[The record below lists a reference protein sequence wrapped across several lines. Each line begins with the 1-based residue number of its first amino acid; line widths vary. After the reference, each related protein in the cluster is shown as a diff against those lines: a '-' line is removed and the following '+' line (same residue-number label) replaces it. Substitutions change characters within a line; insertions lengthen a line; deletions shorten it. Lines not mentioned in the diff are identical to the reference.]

1 MIARLIEWCA
11 THRGLV
17 VALSVLAFVGGL
29 FAMRQVP
36 LDAIPDLSDPQVIV
50 YTEWMGRSPDLVEDQ
65 VTYPIVSSL
74 LAAPKVTAVRGQ
86 SMFGMSF
93 IYVIFEEGT
102 DLYWGRSR
110 VLEYLSTLQGRLPE
124 GVTPTLGPDASAVG
138 WVYQYALVDKSG
150 RHDLAELRTFQDFHL
165 RYALASVPG
174 VAEVAS
180 VGGYERQYQVEV
192 DPARL
197 HAYGLSVAEVSGA
210 IRRSNREV
218 GGRVIEMSGR
228 EYFVRG
234 RGYVRSLDD
243 LRRVAVGVDR
253 RSGTPIRVAD
263 LARVSFG
270 PDIRRGA
277 GELDGMGEAVGGTIV
292 MRYGENAERVIAR
305 VKKKLDE
312 LRPSFPDGVQI
323 RTVYDRSSLITRA
336 IETLRHTLVEEA
348 IVVSVIIFVFLLHL
362 RSTLVPVLTLPL
374 AVALAFVP
382 MHLLGINSN
391 IMSLGGIAIAIGA
404 MVDAA
409 IVLVENAHKH
419 LETAPRG
426 DTPAGRAART
436 RVVIEAA
443 KEVGP
448 AIFYSLLIIT
458 VAFLPIFALNGQAGR
473 LFQPLAYTKTFAMA
487 FAALVSVTLA
497 PALMTIFVRGRI
509 RPEHEHPV
517 SRALIAVYRPFAWVA
532 LKNPKSTIAIGL
544 AAVLSAVPMAAR
556 LGHEFMP
563 PLQEGDLL
571 YMPTTFPNLSIEEA
585 KKSLQVQDRLIREF
599 PEVERVFGK
608 AGRANTATDPAPL
621 SMVETVVKLKPREE
635 WRMVG
640 HRRWWSGRVPAWT
653 EPALRVPWPD
663 RRRLTWDE
671 LVNELDHR
679 VRLPGWT
686 NAWTMPIKTRIDML
700 STGVRTPIGVK
711 IFGSD
716 LDEIEKV
723 GVELEH
729 TLAAVPHTR
738 SVYSDRNTGGLY
750 VDIVPDREA
759 LARHGLTL
767 GDVQDVIEAAI
778 GGEPIE
784 VTVEGRS
791 RFTINVR
798 YPASLRQ
805 DVERLRQVLVPIHR
819 AGGGSGG
826 GGGMGGTMGAASPG
840 GAALDPALLLASNG
854 MSDSDP
860 AMGSGGRGGS
870 GMGPRGGMAGGR
882 GMGGARAMESMGRAA
897 DAPAGAGR
905 AVDVERWGVPGGA
918 HVPLG
923 QVAAVRVVSGPPM
936 IRDEAGML
944 VGYVYVDMDAGR
956 KDVGGYVEEAKRA
969 VARDVKLPPGTFL
982 KWTGQY
988 ELLEQMQERMRVL
1001 VPVTL
1006 LIVVFLLVA
1015 NFGRLAPALI
1025 VLASVPFALVGSIW
1039 LLALLGYNLSTAVWV
1054 GLIALVGL
1062 ATQTGVVMVVYCDVA
1077 YRKALAE
1084 GRIRGFD
1091 DIVEATLEGSV
1102 QRVRPKLMTVATMM
1116 IGLVPL
1122 LWSQGA
1128 GADVMKRVAAP
1139 MVGGLFTSAFLTL
1152 EIIPVVYTWWRWRDW
1167 RRGRH
1172 AETLGATP
1180 GHVPEAR
1187 PAAAPARLHARLGDR
1202 PEPGER

>member
-1 MIARLIEWCA
+1 MIAKLIEWCA
-11 THRGLV
+11 QRRGLV
-17 VALSVLAFVGGL
+17 IVLSAIVFVAAVLA
-29 FAMRQVP
+29 MRSVP
-36 LDAIPDLSDPQVIV
+36 VDALPDLSDPQVV
-50 YTEWMGRSPDLVEDQ
+50 VFTEWMGRSPDLVEDQ

-102 DLYWGRSR
+102 DLYWARSR
-110 VLEYLSTLQGRLPE
+110 VLEYLSTLRGRLPE
-124 GVTPTLGPDASAVG
+124 DVSPTLGPDASAVG
-138 WVYQYALVDKSG
+138 WVYQYALVDRSG
-150 RHDLAELRTFQDFHL
+150 RHDLAELRAFQDFHL

-197 HAYGLSVAEVSGA
+197 HAYGLAIADVAGA

-234 RGYVRSLDD
+234 RGYVTSLDD

-263 LARVSFG
+263 LGRVAFG
-270 PDIRRGA
+270 PDIRRGVS
-277 GELDGMGEAVGGTIV
+277 ELDGEGEAVGGTIV
-292 MRYGENAERVIAR
+292 MRYGENAAQVIERVR
-305 VKKKLDE
+305 KKLAE
-312 LRPSFPDGVQI
+312 LKPSFPAGVEVK
-323 RTVYDRSSLITRA
+323 TVYDRSALISRA

-348 IVVSVIIFVFLLHL
+348 IVVSLVIFIFLLHL
-362 RSTLVPVLTLPL
+362 RSTLVPVLALPV

-382 MHLLGINSN
+382 MHFLGINSN
-391 IMSLGGIAIAIGA
+391 IMSLGGLAIAIGA

-419 LETAPRG
+419 LETAPPG
-426 DTPAGRAART
+426 SDRT
-436 RVVIEAA
+436 RVVIAAA

-448 AIFYSLLIIT
+448 PIFFSLLIIT

-473 LFQPLAYTKTFAMA
+473 LFKPLAFTKTFAMA

-497 PALMTIFVRGRI
+497 PALMTLFVRGRI
-509 RPEHEHPV
+509 RAEHEHPV

-532 LKNPKSTIAIGL
+532 LKNPKTTIAIGL
-544 AAVLSAVPMAAR
+544 AAVLSAIPMASR

-585 KKSLQVQDRLIREF
+585 KRSLQIQDQLIREF
-599 PEVERVFGK
+599 PEVETVFGK
-608 AGRANTATDPAPL
+608 SGRSSTPTDPAPL
-621 SMVETVVKLKPREE
+621 SMVETVVKLKPREQ
-635 WRMVG
+635 WRML
-640 HRRWWSGRVPAWT
+640 HHDRWWSRRVPAWT
-653 EPALRVPWPD
+653 EPALRVAWPD
-663 RRRLTWDE
+663 SRRMTWDE
-671 LVNELDHR
+671 LVAELDR
-679 VRLPGWT
+679 TVRLPGWT

-711 IFGSD
+711 IFGPD
-716 LDEIEKV
+716 LNQIEKL

-738 SVYSDRNTGGLY
+738 SVYADRNTGGLY

-778 GGEPIE
+778 GGEPIA
-784 VTVEGRS
+784 VTVEGRE
-791 RFTINVR
+791 RYTINVR
-798 YPASLRQ
+798 YPSNLRQ
-805 DVERLRQVLVPIHR
+805 DIERLREVLVPIHR
-819 AGGGSGG
+819 GAAAASAMAGGGMSEI
-826 GGGMGGTMGAASPG
+826 AA
-840 GAALDPALLLASNG
+840 
-854 MSDSDP
+854 
-860 AMGSGGRGGS
+860 
-870 GMGPRGGMAGGR
+870 
-882 GMGGARAMESMGRAA
+882 
-897 DAPAGAGR
+897 
-905 AVDVERWGVPGGA
+905 VEPGGA

-923 QVAAVRVVSGPPM
+923 QVADVHVASGPPM

-944 VGYVYVDMDAGR
+944 VGYVYVDMDASRRDIGS
-956 KDVGGYVEEAKRA
+956 YVDDAKRA
-969 VARDVKLPPGTFL
+969 VARDVKLPAGYFL

-988 ELLEQMQERMRVL
+988 ELLQQMQARMRLL
-1001 VPVTL
+1001 VPLTL
-1006 LIVVFLLVA
+1006 LLVLLLLYA

-1025 VLASVPFALVGSIW
+1025 VLASVPFALVGSVW
-1039 LLALLGYNLSTAVWV
+1039 LLALLGYHLSTAVWV

-1152 EIIPVVYTWWRWRDW
+1152 EIIPVVYTWWRWNQW
-1167 RRGRH
+1167 RRGERSSP
-1172 AETLGATP
+1172 AQA
-1180 GHVPEAR
+1180 VAPEA
-1187 PAAAPARLHARLGDR
+1187 L
-1202 PEPGER
+1202 ER

>member
-11 THRGLV
+11 THRALV
-17 VALSVLAFVGGL
+17 VILSVLAFVGSVL
-29 FAMRQVP
+29 VMRRVP

-102 DLYWGRSR
+102 DLYWARSR
-110 VLEYLSTLQGRLPE
+110 VLEYLSTLRTALPA
-124 GVTPTLGPDASAVG
+124 GVTPTLGPDASSVG
-138 WVYQYALVDKSG
+138 WVYQYALVDRSG
-150 RHDLAELRTFQDFHL
+150 KHDLAELRAFQDFHL
-165 RYALASVPG
+165 RYALSSVPG

-192 DPARL
+192 DPSRL
-197 HAYGLSVAEVSGA
+197 HAYGLSVMDVTAA

-234 RGYVRSLDD
+234 RGYIRSLDD
-243 LRRVAVGVDR
+243 LRRVAVGADR

-263 LARVSFG
+263 VARVSFG

-277 GELDGMGEAVGGTIV
+277 SELDGVGEAVGGTIV
-292 MRYGENAERVIAR
+292 MRYGENAAQVIRRVE
-305 VKKKLDE
+305 KKLEE
-312 LRPSFPDGVQI
+312 LKPGFPEGVELKK
-323 RTVYDRSSLITRA
+323 VYDRSSLITRA
-336 IETLRHTLVEEA
+336 IETLRRTLIEEA
-348 IVVSVIIFVFLLHL
+348 IVVSLIIFIFLLHL

-374 AVALAFVP
+374 AVAMAFVP
-382 MHLLGINSN
+382 MWLLGINSN

-419 LETAPRG
+419 LEHAP
-426 DTPAGRAART
+426 DESTPQGRAERT
-436 RVVIEAA
+436 RLVIEAA

-448 AIFYSLLIIT
+448 PIFFSLLIIT
-458 VAFLPIFALNGQAGR
+458 VAFLPIFGLNGQAGR
-473 LFQPLAYTKTFAMA
+473 LFKPLAFTKTFAMA

-497 PALMTIFVRGRI
+497 PALMTLFVRGRI
-509 RPEHEHPV
+509 RPERDHPV

-544 AAVLSAVPMAAR
+544 AAVLSAAPMAAR

-563 PLQEGDLL
+563 PLQEGDML

-585 KKSLQVQDRLIREF
+585 KKSLQVQDQLIRAF

-608 AGRANTATDPAPL
+608 TGRSSTPTDPAPL
-621 SMVETVVKLKPREE
+621 SMVETVVKLKPRDQ
-635 WRMVG
+635 WRMVE
-640 HRRWWSGRVPAWT
+640 HHRWWSDRAPAWT
-653 EPALRVPWPD
+653 EPALRVLWPD
-663 RRRLTWDE
+663 RHRMTWDE
-671 LVNELDHR
+671 LVAELDHT

-711 IFGSD
+711 VFGPD
-716 LDEIEKV
+716 LAEIERI
-723 GVELEH
+723 GMELEH
-729 TLAAVPHTR
+729 ALAAVPNTR

-759 LARHGLTL
+759 LARYGITL
-767 GDVQDVIEAAI
+767 GDVQDVVEAAI

-784 VTVEGRS
+784 VTVEGRE

-798 YPASLRQ
+798 YPADLRQ

-819 AGGGSGG
+819 ASNGSDRSD
-826 GGGMGGTMGAASPG
+826 GMGVLPEP
-840 GAALDPALLLASNG
+840 DPSAFLASNG
-854 MSDSDP
+854 ISDSDP
-860 AMGSGGRGGS
+860 DMGAPMDRRGSGGMSSSSAPTAAPG
-870 GMGPRGGMAGGR
+870 AG
-882 GMGGARAMESMGRAA
+882 A
-897 DAPAGAGR
+897 APA
-905 AVDVERWGVPGGA
+905 VDIQRWSTPSGA

-923 QVAAVRVVSGPPM
+923 QVAAVSVTSGPPM

-944 VGYVYVDMDAGR
+944 VGYVYVDMDAAR
-956 KDVGGYVEEAKRA
+956 QDVGSYVDAAKRT
-969 VARDVKLPPGTFL
+969 VAREVKLPAGYFL

-988 ELLEQMQERMRVL
+988 ELLEQMQSRMRFL
-1001 VPVTL
+1001 VPLTL
-1006 LIVVFLLVA
+1006 LLVVLLLYA
-1015 NFGRLAPALI
+1015 NFGRWSPALI
-1025 VLASVPFALVGSIW
+1025 VLASVPFALVGSVW
-1039 LLALLGYNLSTAVWV
+1039 LLAALGYHLSTAVWV

-1077 YRKALAE
+1077 YRRALAQ

-1152 EIIPVVYTWWRWRDW
+1152 EIIPVLYTWWRWRDW
-1167 RRGRH
+1167 QRTSGTTQP
-1172 AETLGATP
+1172 ATAPAAGAM
-1180 GHVPEAR
+1180 GGLSAPEA
-1187 PAAAPARLHARLGDR
+1187 G
-1202 PEPGER
+1202 G

>member
-1 MIARLIEWCA
+1 MIAKIIEWCA
-11 THRGLV
+11 MRRVLV
-17 VALSVLAFVGGL
+17 ILLSAIAFVGAVL
-29 FAMRQVP
+29 VMRRVP

-50 YTEWMGRSPDLVEDQ
+50 FTEWMGRSPDLVEDQ

-102 DLYWGRSR
+102 DLYWARSR
-110 VLEYLSTLQGRLPE
+110 VLEYLSTIRSRLPAN
-124 GVTPTLGPDASAVG
+124 VSPTLGPDASAVG
-138 WVYQYALVDKSG
+138 WVYQYALIDKSG
-150 RHDLAELRTFQDFHL
+150 KNDLAELRAFQDFHL

-197 HAYGLSVAEVSGA
+197 HAYGLSVAEVTGA

-234 RGYVRSLDD
+234 RGYIRSLDD
-243 LRRVAVGVDR
+243 LRSIAVGVDR

-263 LARVSFG
+263 LGRVSFG
-270 PDIRRGA
+270 PDIRRGVS
-277 GELDGMGEAVGGTIV
+277 ELDGIGEAVGGTVV
-292 MRYGENAERVIAR
+292 MRYGENAEQVIAR

-312 LRPSFPDGVQI
+312 LKPSFPEGMEVK
-323 RTVYDRSSLITRA
+323 TVYDRSALITRA
-336 IETLRHTLVEEA
+336 VETLKHTLIEEA
-348 IVVSVIIFVFLLHL
+348 IVVSLVIFVFLLHF
-362 RSTLVPVLTLPL
+362 RSTLVPVLTLPV

-391 IMSLGGIAIAIGA
+391 IMSLGGIAIAVGA

-419 LETAPRG
+419 LETAPPG
-426 DTPAGRAART
+426 ADRT
-436 RVVIEAA
+436 RVVIDAA

-448 AIFYSLLIIT
+448 PIFFSLLIIT

-473 LFQPLAYTKTFAMA
+473 LFKPLAFTKTFAMA

-497 PALMTIFVRGRI
+497 PALMTFFVRGRI

-532 LKNPKSTIAIGL
+532 LKNPRTTIAIGL

-563 PLQEGDLL
+563 SLQEGDLL

-585 KKSLQVQDRLIREF
+585 KRSLQVQDRLIQAF

-608 AGRANTATDPAPL
+608 AGRSNTPTDPAPL
-621 SMVETVVKLKPREE
+621 SMAETVVKLKPREE
-635 WRMVG
+635 WRMM
-640 HRRWWSGRVPAWT
+640 HHSRWWSDGAPEWT
-653 EPALRVPWPD
+653 KPALRVLWPD
-663 RRRLTWDE
+663 QARMTWDE
-671 LVNELDHR
+671 LVADLDR
-679 VRLPGWT
+679 TVRMPGWT

-711 IFGSD
+711 VFGPD
-716 LDEIEKV
+716 LAEIERI
-723 GVELEH
+723 GIELEH

-759 LARHGLTL
+759 LARYGLTL

-784 VTVEGRS
+784 VTVEGRQ

-798 YPASLRQ
+798 YPSSLRQ
-805 DVERLRQVLVPIHR
+805 DVESLRQVLVPIHPG
-819 AGGGSGG
+819 AAAAG
-826 GGGMGGTMGAASPG
+826 GGGMSNADGVGAP
-840 GAALDPALLLASNG
+840 AALDPALLLASNG

-860 AMGSGGRGGS
+860 PMGDKPDPKGTSS
-870 GMGPRGGMAGGR
+870 
-882 GMGGARAMESMGRAA
+882 GMGGAMGSSGAGSRAMSSGASGAGDAA
-897 DAPAGAGR
+897 AGAGR
-905 AVDVERWGVPGGA
+905 PVDVGSWGVPSGA

-923 QVAAVRVVSGPPM
+923 QVADIHVASGPPM

-944 VGYVYVDMDAGR
+944 VGYVYVDMDAAR
-956 KDVGGYVEEAKRA
+956 RDIGGYVADAKRA
-969 VARDVKLPPGTFL
+969 VASGVKLPPGYFL

-988 ELLEQMQERMRVL
+988 ELLEVMQGRMRLL
-1001 VPVTL
+1001 VPLTL
-1006 LIVVFLLVA
+1006 LLVLLLLYA

-1039 LLALLGYNLSTAVWV
+1039 LLALLHYNLSTAVWV

-1077 YRKALAE
+1077 YLKAKRE
-1084 GRIRGFD
+1084 GRIRDFD

-1152 EIIPVVYTWWRWRDW
+1152 EIIPVIYVWWRYREWKREQA
-1167 RRGRH
+1167 RAGRS
-1172 AETLGATP
+1172 ATFEP
-1180 GHVPEAR
+1180 VTT
-1187 PAAAPARLHARLGDR
+1187 PASEGSI
-1202 PEPGER
+1202 